1 MSNVNYSLN
10 NKGVRLI
17 GSKDAWTK
25 TKKGTYKLNSKYHFI
40 GKVEMSM
47 PNMIITAKDN
57 VKPKFKGSTCDLN
70 RTAKNQIIDYFFN
83 SKGKRN
89 KKTVAYFGIKKK

>member
-25 TKKGTYKLNSKYHFI
+25 TKKGTYKLNSKYH
-40 GKVEMSM
+40 
-47 PNMIITAKDN
+47 
-57 VKPKFKGSTCDLN
+57 
-70 RTAKNQIIDYFFN
+70 
-83 SKGKRN
+83 
-89 KKTVAYFGIKKK
+89 